1 MDDQTIEKLLEALVE
16 DYTWEELQDDKFMF
30 VEMNTLLGMS
40 PPEAK
45 ALLFGAREIKKLR
58 KYYVP
63 DWKQLLTM
71 H

>member
-16 DYTWEELQDDKFMF
+16 DYTWEELHDDKFMF
-30 VEMNTLLGMS
+30 VEMKTLLGMS
-40 PPEAK
+40 QPQAE

-58 KYYVP
+58 RYCIP

>member
-16 DYTWEELQDDKFMF
+16 DYTWDELQDGKFMLG
-30 VEMNTLLGMS
+30 EMTTLLGMS
-40 PPEAK
+40 QEESA

-58 KYYVP
+58 KYNVP